1 MLLGKKYLFTFFFLL
16 FSISLIKLVD
26 NATNLDAWEYGEWL
40 INYENGFIRRGF
52 IGEIIINF
60 SNVSKINIQ
69 YSFVVILTII
79 SAFYFYKCHSLFKGI
94 KLNFVNVF
102 LFFSPIFF
110 LFFILVNGVG
120 IRKETI
126 FYVYYLCL
134 LTNIIYKKKNQI
146 THDYYLFLFP
156 LLFLIHESFFFYL
169 PYLFLP
175 LILISSKKDIKK
187 LFIKFI
193 LVTLFSFLIIFL
205 LYNFRGTFEHTLK
218 ICESLGSH
226 APVRC
231 TEWGPTYALQHDLL
245 KDQTNQD
252 MNFFYFQADIK
263 SWLGYTIYVLYAFFP
278 IFLFINSGRLKH
290 NFLNDKYFNY
300 LLIFIFIWS
309 LPLFH
314 VAEDWSRW
322 FSIHYH
328 LLAFFLIFLIH
339 LKKFKFRFSK
349 KMKEINFLFLEK
361 KIVFIFF
368 GLIYATLLVHEEYFA
383 KDVELKISILEII
396 QRLY

>member
-1 MLLGKKYLFTFFFLL
+1 LLSEKKYLFIFFFLL
-16 FSISLIKLVD
+16 FSISFIKLVD
-26 NATNLDAWEYGEWL
+26 NAINLDAWEYGEWL
-40 INYENGFIRRGF
+40 INYENGFIRRGL

-60 SNVSKINIQ
+60 SNFSKINIQ
-69 YSFVVILTII
+69 HSFVTILTII
-79 SAFYFYKCHSLFKGI
+79 SAFYFYKCYSLFKEI
-94 KLNFVNVF
+94 KLNIVNIF

-120 IRKETI
+120 IRKEI
-126 FYVYYLCL
+126 LIYIYYLCF
-134 LTNIIYKKKNQI
+134 LTDIIYKKKSQKVY
-146 THDYYLFLFP
+146 DYYLFLFP

-187 LFIKFI
+187 LFFKFI
-193 LVTLFSFLIIFL
+193 VSALFSILVVLL
-205 LYNFRGTFEHTLK
+205 LYYFRGTFEHTLK
-218 ICESLGSH
+218 ICESLGSY

-252 MNFFYFQADIK
+252 MSFFYFQADIK
-263 SWLGYTIYVLYAFFP
+263 SWLGYTIYVFYAFFP
-278 IFLFINSGRLKH
+278 IFLFIKSVRLNHSFLKDKH
-290 NFLNDKYFNY
+290 FGY
-300 LLIFIFIWS
+300 LSIFIFIWS

-328 LLAFFLIFLIH
+328 LLSFFLFFSLY
-339 LKKFKFRFSK
+339 LKKLKFRFSK
-349 KMKEINFLFLEK
+349 KIKKLNILFLK
-361 KIVFIFF
+361 KKNIFILL
-368 GLIYATLLVHEEYFA
+368 GVAYSTLLAHEEYFA
-383 KDVELKISILEII
+383 KDVDLKISILEII
-396 QRLY
+396 QRLN

>member
-1 MLLGKKYLFTFFFLL
+1 MFSGKKYLYQFFFLL

-26 NATNLDAWEYGEWL
+26 NANNLDAWEYGEWL
-40 INYENGFIRRGF
+40 INYENGFIRRGL

-60 SNVSKINIQ
+60 SNFTKINIQ
-69 YSFVVILTII
+69 YSFITILTII
-79 SAFYFYKCHSLFKGI
+79 SAFYYYKCFSLFKDL
-94 KLNFVNVF
+94 KLNIINVF

-120 IRKETI
+120 IRKEIILYT
-126 FYVYYLCL
+126 YYLCF
-134 LTNIIYKKKNQI
+134 LTDIIYKKHNKKI
-146 THDYYLFLFP
+146 YDYYFFLYPF
-156 LLFLIHESFFFYL
+156 LFLIHESFFFYL

-175 LILISSKKDIKK
+175 LILTSSKKDIKK
-187 LFIKFI
+187 LFFKFI
-193 LVTLFSFLIIFL
+193 LVTLFSILIVLL
-205 LYNFRGTFEHTLK
+205 LYNFRGNLEHTLK
-218 ICESLGSH
+218 ICESLGLH

-231 TEWGPTYALQHDLL
+231 SEWGPTYALQHDLL

-252 MNFFYFQADIK
+252 MSFFYFQADIE
-263 SWLGYTIYVLYAFFP
+263 SWLGYIIYVLYAIFP
-278 IFLFINSGRLKH
+278 IFLFIKTGTLNH
-290 NFLNDKYFNY
+290 NFLRDKYFSP

-328 LLAFFLIFLIH
+328 LLAFFLVFLIH
-339 LKKFKFRFSK
+339 LKKFKFKFSK
-349 KMKEINFLFLEK
+349 KIKKINHLFLAK
-361 KIVFIFF
+361 KKVFIFF
-368 GLIYATLLVHEEYFA
+368 GIIYSTLLAHEEYFA

-396 QRLY
+396 QRLN